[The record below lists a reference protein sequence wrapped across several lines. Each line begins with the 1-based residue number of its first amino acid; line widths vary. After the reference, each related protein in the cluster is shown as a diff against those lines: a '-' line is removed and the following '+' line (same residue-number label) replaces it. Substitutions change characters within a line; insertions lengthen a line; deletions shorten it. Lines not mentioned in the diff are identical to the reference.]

1 MRARRIIQN
10 GAFEPEEIAF
20 LDDVFAA
27 SWKQIEDRFPDTGE
41 ACDAAR
47 ERLASIIV
55 TLAKCRDTNEASVL
69 QKEAIEVFD
78 QNKGFAG

>member
-27 SWKQIEDRFPDTGE
+27 SWKQIEVR
-41 ACDAAR
+41 
-47 ERLASIIV
+47 
-55 TLAKCRDTNEASVL
+55 TLAKLVTQPESD
-69 QKEAIEVFD
+69 
-78 QNKGFAG
+78 

>member
-27 SWKQIEDRFPDTGE
+27 SWKQIEDRSSGHW
-41 ACDAAR
+41 
-47 ERLASIIV
+47 
-55 TLAKCRDTNEASVL
+55 
-69 QKEAIEVFD
+69 
-78 QNKGFAG
+78 